1 MTKTR
6 RVTNVIAG
14 VLMIL
19 CALVMAVDADNV
31 YPLVVAIFGISLLIS
46 SVRSLIYYI
55 SMARYMVG
63 GRTVLYTAVIT
74 LDVGLFTLTLTDV
87 PLYCVVLYLAG
98 IHCFAGFVDILRA
111 MESKRLQAPSW
122 KLNFSSG
129 MINIILA
136 GLCLAFIGVVE
147 VAVFV
152 YCAGLFYSGLMR
164 IVQGFRRKKI
174 LYGSEPAV

>member
-19 CALVMAVDADNV
+19 GALFLALDADEV
-31 YPLVVAIFGISLLIS
+31 YPLIITILGISLLIAS
-46 SVRSLIYYI
+46 LRGLIYYI
-55 SMARYMVG
+55 SMARHMVG
-63 GRTVLYTAVIT
+63 GRSVLYTAVIM
-74 LDVGLFTLTLTDV
+74 LDVGLFTLTLTNV

-111 MESKRLQAPSW
+111 MESRRLQAPSW

-136 GLCLAFIGVVE
+136 GLCLVFIGVVE
-147 VAVFV
+147 VAVYV
-152 YCAGLFYSGLMR
+152 YCAGLFYSGLTR
-164 IVQGFRRKKI
+164 IIQGFRRKKI
-174 LYGSEPAV
+174 LYGNDPAV